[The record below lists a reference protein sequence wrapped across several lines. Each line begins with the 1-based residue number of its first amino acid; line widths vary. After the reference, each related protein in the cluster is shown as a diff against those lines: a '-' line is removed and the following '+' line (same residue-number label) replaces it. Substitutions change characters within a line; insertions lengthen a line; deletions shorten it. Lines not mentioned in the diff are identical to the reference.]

1 MKNKVRQM
9 NRLLVGAY
17 KKMNE
22 ERAWDL
28 YKAQYPSF
36 TEENFKPFNEFYNP
50 EEQEGN
56 IKESKTAEEILKD
69 TKKLMDSYK
78 WR

>member
-1 MKNKVRQM
+1 MKNNVRQM

-28 YKAQYPSF
+28 YVIQYPSY
-36 TEENFKPFNEFYNP
+36 TEETFKPFHEFYNP
-50 EEQEGN
+50 EKQEEH
-56 IKESKTAEEILKD
+56 IEESKTAEEILKD
-69 TKKLMDSYK
+69 TKALMDSYT

>member
-1 MKNKVRQM
+1 MKNNVRQM

-28 YKAQYPSF
+28 YVIQYPKY
-36 TEENFKPFNEFYNP
+36 TEETFKPFNEFYNP
-50 EEQEGN
+50 EKQEKN
-56 IKESKTAEEILKD
+56 VEKTKTAEEILKD
-69 TKKLMDSYK
+69 TKALMDSYK